1 MSQLPLSKLFHM
13 YLTISGKN
21 KTDPEILHW
30 IAKFLTGPKKTYLV
44 YLMNNYGYRI
54 RLRNPQNKDSGSS
67 TPQPGSQ
74 PKAIGRSVSLQN
86 LKSPNDGVNPID
98 SSSNS
103 LSTESATGPADTQP
117 NDTNSEAN
125 NSGNSIED
133 SKSNSS
139 SNRNSYDLGHTV
151 PPLDWDEEV
160 APHRPSPVV
169 SPFESPAYMNK
180 LKAFNAKKA
189 KYDIWNEPSPRDR
202 EVRPIHCFQS
212 CALANSCAALSTLFW
227 YKWKE

>member
-1 MSQLPLSKLFHM
+1 M

-54 RLRNPQNKDSGSS
+54 RLRNPQSKDSGSS

-86 LKSPNDGVNPID
+86 LKSQDNAANPID

-103 LSTESATGPADTQP
+103 LSTEGTTVPADSH
-117 NDTNSEAN
+117 NDNNSEAQ
-125 NSGNSIED
+125 NSTNSIED

-151 PPLDWDEEV
+151 PPLDNWDEEV
-160 APHRPSPVV
+160 LPQRPSPVV

-202 EVRPIHCFQS
+202 EVRIVLLVLFNS
-212 CALANSCAALSTLFW
+212 TANVYLALSTLF
-227 YKWKE
+227 

>member
-1 MSQLPLSKLFHM
+1 M

-54 RLRNPQNKDSGSS
+54 RLRNPQNKDGGSS
-67 TPQPGSQ
+67 LPQPSQ
-74 PKAIGRSVSLQN
+74 PKSIGRSVSLQN
-86 LKSPNDGVNPID
+86 LKSQNDPGNPSD

-103 LSTESATGPADTQP
+103 LSTESAAGAADTQP
-117 NDTNSEAN
+117 SDNNDAVHSAA
-125 NSGNSIED
+125 SLED

-139 SNRNSYDLGHTV
+139 SNRNSYDLSNAP
-151 PPLDWDEEV
+151 PPLDHWEDDAV
-160 APHRPSPVV
+160 PPRPSPVV

-180 LKAFNAKKA
+180 LKAFSIKKA
-189 KYDIWNEPSPRDR
+189 KFDIWNEPSPRDR
-202 EVRPIHCFQS
+202 EV
-212 CALANSCAALSTLFW
+212 
-227 YKWKE
+227 K